1 MTTWLLIALGGAL
14 GAVSRYALDRAATAA
29 VGHATVWGIFFINLS
44 GSFLLGLFVG
54 ASAARGENWP
64 PEARLL
70 IAVGFLGSYTT
81 FSTLMLAGVQSAE
94 SGELGRAALNVAG
107 SVVAGLAAAFA
118 GALIGKAL

>member
-1 MTTWLLIALGGAL
+1 MSWLLVAVGGAL
-14 GAVSRYALDRAATAA
+14 GAVSRYAVDRAVSA
-29 VGHATVWGIFFINLS
+29 VLGQTVLGIFLINLS

-54 ASAARGENWP
+54 ASVARGGLP
-64 PEARLL
+64 AEARLL
-70 IAVGFLGSYTT
+70 VAVGFLGSYTT

-107 SVVAGLAAAFA
+107 SVVAGLVAAFV